1 MSRQLSKILVSC
13 ALVVTLLLAVV
24 GTVFAS
30 YYSFGTVLNVEVFL
44 NKTVSKENTDESV
57 APFAQV
63 RYNGKDVNKNLS
75 VAHTTKVDLD
85 VLSKGYNFVGWY
97 KGTKADYE
105 AKVKAG
111 TLKDSDYLKA
121 GENNRLTF
129 TASDYSNLVAVFDII
144 EYDVTWN
151 YYETG
156 ADWKAGVNEKTSSP
170 ASAKDH
176 YLYGERISADL
187 NASETGEYVFCGWQI
202 AGDETKQ
209 DYKYAT
215 FVVPEQPEVNNPDET
230 LPEEGGEEIPSG
242 GVSAVNVASIE
253 LNAHWRDAQAV
264 SVMYYNANGTKL
276 LTSKDVS
283 EKELNYTLITPE
295 NLESELESLTLRNG
309 YRYYW
314 STDTAGTNEVTAFE
328 KLEGDTAIYLQE
340 KVISYN
346 VKVEN
351 DATEFASY
359 NNNSTFTI
367 TVEDYSKLTEV
378 LTDANWSKKYS
389 YHMVSG
395 VSYNGGTYSAASNIL
410 EKIFETNAHT
420 ALDSEIVIAPV
431 VSGYKKIEVQGFAF
445 NSYPTISEGIP
456 EGKVSNVYTA
466 NGNVFSL
473 SATAARDLVVNNEGT
488 LKALNIFELIG
499 LKSTDEEEVVTLY
512 NSADEST
519 REQVTLRAIKITVE
533 GDNEHEGVVVNG
545 NTTVSDFIET
555 LIKAGII
562 NADRNQ
568 DTLTI
573 KNIKVMFCAESIQG

>member
-13 ALVVTLLLAVV
+13 ALVVTLLLAIA
-24 GTVFAS
+24 GTIFAS

-44 NKTVSKENTDESV
+44 NKTVSKADTDESV

-85 VLSKGYNFVGWY
+85 ILSKGYNFVGWY

-121 GENNRLTF
+121 GENNRLSF
-129 TASDYSNLVAVFDII
+129 TASDYSDLVAVFDIV

-156 ADWKAGVNEKTSSP
+156 SDWKAGTNAKTETP
-170 ASAKDH
+170 KSAKNH

-187 NASETGEYVFCGWQI
+187 NAAETGEYIFCGWQI
-202 AGDETKQ
+202 AGDETNQ

-215 FVVPEQPEVNNPDET
+215 FVVPEKPEVSEPDET
-230 LPEEGGEEIPSG
+230 LPDEGEEEIPSG

-264 SVMYYNANGTKL
+264 SVMYYNADGTKL

-283 EKELNYTLITPE
+283 EKEHNYTLTTPE
-295 NLESELESLTLRNG
+295 TLETELSNLTLKNG

-314 STDTAGTNEVTAFE
+314 STDTTGKNEVTGFE
-328 KLEGDTAIYLQE
+328 KLEGDTAVYLQE

-367 TVEDYSKLTEV
+367 TVEDYSKLTEA
-378 LTDANWSKKYS
+378 LTDANWTKKYS

-395 VSYNGGTYSAASNIL
+395 VSYNGGNYSAASNIL
-410 EKIFETNAHT
+410 DKIFETNAHT
-420 ALDSEIVIAPV
+420 ALDSEIIISPV
-431 VSGYKKIEVQGFAF
+431 VSGYKKIEVQGFEF
-445 NSYPTISEGIP
+445 NAYATVNDGIP
-456 EGKVSNVYTA
+456 EGKISNVYSE
-466 NGNVFSL
+466 NGNEFNL
-473 SATAARDLVVNNEGT
+473 SGSSARDLVVNNEGT
-488 LKALNIFELIG
+488 VKALNIFELLG
-499 LKSTDEEEVVTLY
+499 LKSTDEDEVISLY
-512 NSADEST
+512 NSADEAT
-519 REQVTLRAIKITVE
+519 RELVTLRAIKITVE
-533 GDNEHEGVVVNG
+533 GANEHEGVVVNG
-545 NTTVSDFIET
+545 NTTVCDFIET
-555 LIKAGII
+555 LIKAGIV

-568 DTLTI
+568 ETLTI
-573 KNIKVMFCAESIQG
+573 KNIKVMFCAESILG